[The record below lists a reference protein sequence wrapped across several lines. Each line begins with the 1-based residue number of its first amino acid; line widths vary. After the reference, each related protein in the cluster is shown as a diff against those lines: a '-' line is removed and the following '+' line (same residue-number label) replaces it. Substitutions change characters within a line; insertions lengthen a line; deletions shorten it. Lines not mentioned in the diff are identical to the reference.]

1 MQEAPLSGELGE
13 QRRREA
19 LDGGVTGSE
28 EVPCL
33 ALPAG
38 VWPWLVVGGRA
49 TGWGVRGEVGEE
61 GNPPLLLT
69 RQLPSSPPQGSQGFL
84 AAVGVLSR

>member
-1 MQEAPLSGELGE
+1 MPMEEAPLSGELGE
-13 QRRREA
+13 QRKRDT
-19 LDGGVTGSE
+19 LDGGVPGGE
-28 EVPCL
+28 EMPCI

-38 VWPWLVVGGRA
+38 VWPWLAAGGRA
-49 TGWGVRGEVGEE
+49 TGWGVRGEE